1 MNPDKNFYEIPKEI
15 KNNAKKALN
24 LIEQGY
30 KGGTETG
37 LKRARQLVNDRY
49 LSLDDIRDMRNWFAR
64 HLYTSY
70 PGYKK
75 FNYYNAPNRGA
86 IAWLLWGGSDAIGYL
101 NNLTDE
107 LNSTFNKNYKKLEL
121 Y

>member
-1 MNPDKNFYEIPKEI
+1 MNPDKNFYEIPKQL

-37 LKRARQLVNDRY
+37 LKRAQQLVNDRY
-49 LSLDDIRDMRNWFAR
+49 LSIDDIRDMRNWFAR
-64 HLYTSY
+64 HQHTSY

-75 FNYYNAPNRGA
+75 FNYYNVPNRGA

-121 Y
+121 N